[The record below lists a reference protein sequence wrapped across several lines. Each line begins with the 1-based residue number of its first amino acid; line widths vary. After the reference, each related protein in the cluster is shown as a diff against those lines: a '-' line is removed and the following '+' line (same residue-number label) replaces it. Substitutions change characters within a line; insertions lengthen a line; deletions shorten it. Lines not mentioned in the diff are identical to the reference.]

1 MNDYLQ
7 TLAFKRRNLVI
18 VSVVCLLLVSL
29 GVSLRHYLSDSTSPA
44 DASPLAEF
52 LSSDADQQYASV
64 YPGYRLRFPEDH
76 GMHPEFRQEWWYF
89 TGNLLGNNNN
99 EYGFQ
104 LTFFRFAH
112 ARSDQLP
119 AAGWNND
126 QTWMAHFALTDI
138 AGKVFYTAED
148 FARGAINLAGAE
160 ASPFKVW
167 VNGWSAVS
175 DNPTCEECL
184 DARLSARADEFSID
198 LHISAVRG
206 PVLQG
211 DNGYSVK
218 NKAGDIASYYY
229 SYPNLRTTGYINIAD
244 ESISVTGTSWMD
256 REWSSAVL
264 AKGQTGWDWFALHFD
279 VGRKLM
285 LFQVRDE
292 IRGDFSY
299 GVIINAE
306 GDTEQI
312 PARDLEITPIDYWTS
327 NATGNRYPVRWRVKS
342 KKDNNKLDIKI
353 QPKLKNQ
360 ELNLSFQYYEGAVE
374 ASGVIDGLT
383 VSGAGYMELT
393 GYER

>member
-1 MNDYLQ
+1 MNDDRP
-7 TLAFKRRNLVI
+7 TSVI
-18 VSVVCLLLVSL
+18 P
-29 GVSLRHYLSDSTSPA
+29 RHYLAIVVVACSLLVILGLSLHRYLSNGSSPA
-44 DASPLAEF
+44 SASPLAEF
-52 LSSDADQQYASV
+52 LSSDADQQYAAVS
-64 YPGYRLRFPEDH
+64 PGYRLRFPKDH

-89 TGNLLGNNNN
+89 TGNLLGENKQ

-119 AAGWNND
+119 AGGWNNN

-138 AGKVFYTAED
+138 AGRAFYSEED
-148 FARGAINLAGAE
+148 FARGAIDLAGAD
-160 ASPFKVW
+160 ANPFEVW

-175 DNPTCEECL
+175 DNPTCDECL

-198 LHISAVRG
+198 LHVRSERG

-211 DNGYSVK
+211 ENGYSVK
-218 NKAGDIASYYY
+218 NVAGDIASYYY
-229 SYPNLRTTGYINIAD
+229 SYPNLQTKGQISIA
-244 ESISVTGTSWMD
+244 ENKISVEGTSWMD

-279 VGRKLM
+279 DGRKLM

-292 IRGDFSY
+292 IRGDYSH
-299 GVIINAE
+299 GVIIHAE
-306 GDTEQI
+306 GDTAQI
-312 PARDLEITPIDYWTS
+312 PAGELEMTPIDYWTS
-327 NATGNRYPVRWRVKS
+327 NATGNRYPVHWHVKN
-342 KKDNNKLDIKI
+342 KKDHNKLDIKI
-353 QPKLKNQ
+353 QPKIKNQ

-374 ASGVIDGLT
+374 ASGVLDDLD
-383 VSGAGYMELT
+383 VSGTGYMELT